1 MKKLKILSIIII
13 ISMLLSST
21 LVLAANEFQVKLQ
34 PSAIELQRGETFNV
48 KVLISGNS
56 DEKGIQAIQAKFEY
70 DTNVLELQK
79 NSTYLDAY
87 TENGTYEVVV
97 TEESI
102 LINDYNLN
110 NIQNNV
116 VIATIPFRVKDDA
129 KFGESVVS
137 VSDIIGGHLELETS
151 DMSTEYAGTSE
162 DIKLNIVE
170 QKNEEVVK
178 LNEIRVTKNPNK
190 ISYNVGEK
198 FDPEG
203 MIITAYYSDN
213 SSSIISN
220 YTYSQRDE
228 LKESDNKITISYTEG
243 NETKETTID
252 IEVSKKNGSETQ
264 NNNNGND
271 KNSQENKDENI
282 TENEK
287 KQIIEKEDSK
297 IDEQELEKSN
307 EADGKIPQT
316 GVIGYTIPGI
326 LIITLIAVAIIF
338 KKKYNKLNF

>member
-1 MKKLKILSIIII
+1 MLII
-13 ISMLLSST
+13 
-21 LVLAANEFQVKLQ
+21 VNYCCHVC
-34 PSAIELQRGETFNV
+34 V
-48 KVLISGNS
+48 KVFYVKSRQQFCVTKTHLGRIHVNE
-56 DEKGIQAIQAKFEY
+56 EKII
-70 DTNVLELQK
+70 VV
-79 NSTYLDAY
+79 
-87 TENGTYEVVV
+87 EN
-97 TEESI
+97 
-102 LINDYNLN
+102 NLN

-116 VIATIPFRVKDDA
+116 VIVTIPFKVKDDA

-137 VSDIIGGHLELETS
+137 VSDIAGSHVELETG
-151 DMSTEYAGTSE
+151 DSTNYTGTSE
-162 DIKLNIVE
+162 DLKLNIVE

-264 NNNNGND
+264 
-271 KNSQENKDENI
+271 SLL
-282 TENEK
+282 
-287 KQIIEKEDSK
+287 DSR
-297 IDEQELEKSN
+297 QH
-307 EADGKIPQT
+307 
-316 GVIGYTIPGI
+316 GYPR
-326 LIITLIAVAIIF
+326 LLQRKVWS
-338 KKKYNKLNF
+338 